1 MTASGADATARR
13 EAFVRAFRE
22 RLAQR
27 REGGGEPARLGKSRS
42 NLFRTR
48 TGRGRLDAGQ
58 LGHVLAIDPDAR
70 TADVEGMAPYD
81 RVVAATL
88 RHGLLPAVVPELKSI
103 TVGGAIAGVGVESS
117 SFRHGFV
124 HETAEE
130 LEVLT
135 GDGSVVICTPRNA
148 HQDLFFGMAN
158 SYGTLGYVLRARI
171 RLVPARPFVELHHR
185 RFTDLEECFAAVSQI
200 AAAERAGAPDAPHF
214 LDGVVFGG
222 RESYLTLGRFVDAAP
237 FASDYS
243 YLRIYYRSIRE
254 RSQDFLSASGYVWRW
269 DADWFWCSRPFGME
283 NLLLRALLGKV
294 CLSSRFYWKVM
305 HLYRKHRVEARWN
318 RMTGRLGRTAPREPV
333 IQDVEVPVEGAAACV
348 DFLLRE
354 IGVAPIWICPV
365 RTSPIGGRFPL
376 YAMDPG
382 RLYVNLGFW
391 GSVPLAPGQRP
402 GDPNRAIERRV
413 AELGG
418 RKSLYSTS
426 FYRQEEFWRTY
437 GGDVYQALKHR
448 YDPERF
454 LPDLYEKCVEGR

>member
-1 MTASGADATARR
+1 VTAAGADAIARR
-13 EAFVRAFRE
+13 EAFVRAFRQ
-22 RLAQR
+22 RLAR
-27 REGGGEPARLGKSRS
+27 RRDGGGDPATLGKSRS

-48 TGRGRLDAGQ
+48 TSRGRLDAAQ
-58 LGHVLAIDPDAR
+58 LGHVLSVDVDAR

-135 GDGSVVICTPRNA
+135 GDGSLLSCTPRNE
-148 HQDLFFGMAN
+148 HHDLFFGMAN

-171 RLVPARPFVELHHR
+171 RLVPARPFVELRHL
-185 RFTDLEECFAAVSQI
+185 RFTGLEECFTAVSRI
-200 AAAERAGAPDAPHF
+200 AAAGAPDAPDF
-214 LDGVVFGG
+214 LDGVVFGD
-222 RESYLTLGRFVDAAP
+222 RECYLTLGRFVDAAP

-254 RSQDFLSASGYVWRW
+254 RSRDFLSASGYVWRW

-283 NLLLRALLGKV
+283 NLLLRAVLGKV

-305 HLYRKHRVEARWN
+305 HLYRKHRIEARWN
-318 RMTGRLGRTAPREPV
+318 RMRGRRTTPREPV
-333 IQDVEVPVEGAAACV
+333 IQDVEIPVEGAAACV

-391 GSVPLAPGQRP
+391 GSVPLAPGQRA

-437 GGDVYQALKHR
+437 GGDEYHALKRR